1 MFVRIIQES
10 VFLLFGLGGVYIIGK
25 FLYEEYDAVVK
36 KNRESDCKIKFTWQ
50 EVFQYKLD
58 YYFSASKWAKPFTLL
73 GLSFGL
79 IFLGGVLLSLSTGD
93 PLSSSAWVSWTYV
106 ADPGTH
112 ADAEG
117 FLERIAAFFIT
128 LGGMLIFALM
138 IGIIS
143 EEIGEKVDELKQGK
157 SRVIETDHSLILGWS
172 DKALPIM
179 QQICLA
185 NESEGGGMIVV
196 LADFDK
202 EEMEETLEAALHS
215 KEHAF
220 ELLGTEVIF
229 RSGNCLAESDLK
241 KVSISTAR
249 SIIALSPETT
259 DPDEADSKML
269 RQVLSLKAYGEL
281 TGYVVVEIQDV
292 DNKCLID
299 IVAEG
304 MAEVVVAH
312 DVIGR
317 LMIHCARSP
326 GLGMVL
332 EALVGFEESEF
343 YIQQWSELTGK
354 TFQEITCRFDDAVPV
369 GIKSKEGKITLVPE
383 ENYVIKEDDAVLV
396 LAEDNDTYEVN
407 DGSYGTTCGNA
418 QILSNPTQNK
428 EILLLCGWRR
438 DMADLIMQLDALV
451 AKGSELWLLNTVPLK
466 ERTELLKDKGNKD
479 DLELRHLSIKNI
491 VGNPIIRRQL
501 KTLVALDSKGN
512 PTGEVATLDVFD
524 SILILADAGVE
535 NAGMEELDSRSLAS
549 LLIIQD
555 IQRDLF
561 EKKSLDSSEGSI
573 QEYPTP
579 ISEILDTRTRSLL
592 QVSNFKGFVM
602 SNQIVSSMMA
612 QIAEDRDMNCVLG
625 ELLSPHGCETVL
637 RDISYFLD
645 LQKENEVSFWEI
657 ALRAQQRG
665 ELAIG
670 YKPNHDSLLLGKVQ
684 INPTDKM
691 KKRKWCDG
699 DEIVVFTHHAF
710 SEYRSSSVDLTSI
723 TEGLTD
729 LLEADDTKPVDTK
742 SADIQAE

>member
-1 MFVRIIQES
+1 M
-10 VFLLFGLGGVYIIGK
+10 YIIGK
-25 FLYEEYDAVVK
+25 FVFDEYNAVVK
-36 KNRESDCKIKFTWQ
+36 KNRESKSRIIFTWQ

-58 YYFSASKWAKPFTLL
+58 YYFSSSKWAKPLTLL

-79 IFLGGVLLSLSTGD
+79 IFLGGVLLSVSTGD

-117 FLERIAAFFIT
+117 FMERAAAFFIT

-143 EEIGEKVDELKQGK
+143 EEIGEKVDELKQGR
-157 SRVIETDHSLILGWS
+157 SRVIESDHSLILGWS

-202 EEMEETLEAALHS
+202 EEMEETLNAALQS

-249 SIIALSPETT
+249 SIIALSSVTT

-281 TGYVVVEIQDV
+281 SGYVVVEIQDV

-299 IVAEG
+299 IVAGG

-343 YIQQWSELTGK
+343 YIQEWSELTGK
-354 TFQEITCRFDDAVPV
+354 TFHEITCRFDDAIPV
-369 GIKSKEGKITLVPE
+369 GIKSEDGEIKLVP
-383 ENYVIKEDDAVLV
+383 NGDYVIKEKDAILV

-407 DGSYGTTCGNA
+407 DGRYGTTCGNA
-418 QILSNPTQNK
+418 HITSNPKQKK
-428 EILLLCGWRR
+428 ETLLLCGWRR

-451 AKGSELWLLNTVPLK
+451 SAGSELWLLNTVPLK
-466 ERTELLKDKGNKD
+466 ERNELLKDKGNKD
-479 DLELRHLSIKNI
+479 ELELHNLSIKNI

-501 KTLVALDSKGN
+501 KTLVALDPKGN
-512 PTGEVATLDVFD
+512 PTGEVAMLDEFD

-535 NAGMEELDSRSLAS
+535 TTGMEELDSRSLAS

-555 IQRDLF
+555 LQRELF
-561 EKKSLDSSEGSI
+561 DQKSGESLK
-573 QEYPTP
+573 EYPSP

-592 QVSNFKGFVM
+592 QVSNVQGFVM
-602 SNQIVSSMMA
+602 SNQIVSAMMA

-645 LQKENEVSFWEI
+645 LEKENEASFWDI

-684 INPTDKM
+684 INPEGKM
-691 KKRKWCDG
+691 KKRVWHEG

-710 SEYRSSSVDLTSI
+710 SEYRSSSVDLESVTN
-723 TEGLTD
+723 ELAELVD
-729 LLEADDTKPVDTK
+729 LDAETIETIPADTKPDETK
-742 SADIQAE
+742 SDGIQAE